1 MEYTRR
7 EQMMITN
14 FYDLYFFALSDEL
27 GIDDVEEFEYMI
39 EVNEPQLRKIV
50 QEFKEEHFPNKEMDE
65 SFGTYMTLLLTE
77 RFSTE
82 KLCEVVDRLTI
93 INEIIGRENE

>member
-1 MEYTRR
+1 MEYTIK

-27 GIDDVEEFEYMI
+27 EIEDVDEFTHMV

-50 QEFKEEHFPNKEMDE
+50 QDFKEEHFPNEEMDE
-65 SFGTYMTLLLTE
+65 SFGAYMTLLLTE

-93 INEIIGRENE
+93 INEIMNREE

>member
-1 MEYTRR
+1 MEYTIK

-27 GIDDVEEFEYMI
+27 EIEDVDEFTHMV
-39 EVNEPQLRKIV
+39 EVNEPTLRKIV
-50 QEFKEEHFPNKEMDE
+50 QDFKKERFPNEEMDE
-65 SFGTYMTLLLTE
+65 SFGEYMTLLLTE

-93 INEIIGRENE
+93 INEIMNREE